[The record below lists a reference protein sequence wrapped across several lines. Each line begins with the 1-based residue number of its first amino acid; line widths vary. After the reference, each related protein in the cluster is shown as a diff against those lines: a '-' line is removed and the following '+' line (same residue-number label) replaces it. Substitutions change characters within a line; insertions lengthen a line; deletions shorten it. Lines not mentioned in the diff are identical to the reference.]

1 MNKSNYLFILLI
13 ILALIAL
20 VTCVTYVTYVTLSKS
35 NYIDLKTVNIGY
47 RLGDFILMPKNAR
60 KRYSTTPQQIHK
72 SFKNSIASKYFL
84 KTDEPSD
91 IDTLINVLQENNL
104 LKNNDE
110 ITMHIRLGDVLCYIK
125 GLFDEKKP
133 PPIDKILEFIDKHS
147 NYKINVYAFIHQGCN
162 YKSQMYIK
170 KLKMRKNVTVH
181 LNGNVDR
188 DFVNM
193 INSKIHIGGTGNYSQ
208 LINRVREK
216 LNKNIIYI

>member
-13 ILALIAL
+13 IVGLTAL
-20 VTCVTYVTYVTLSKS
+20 VTYVTLHKS
-35 NYIDLKTVNIGY
+35 NYIDLKTVNTGY
-47 RLGDFILMPKNAR
+47 RLGDFIFMPKNAR
-60 KRYSTTPQQIHK
+60 KRYHTTPQQIHK
-72 SFKNSIASKYFL
+72 NFKNSIASKYFL

-91 IDTLINVLQENNL
+91 INTLINVLQENNL

-110 ITMHIRLGDVLCYIK
+110 ITMHIRLGDVLCYKK
-125 GLFDEKKP
+125 GQFDEKKP

-147 NYKINVYAFIHQGCN
+147 NYKINVYAFIHRGCN
-162 YKSQMYIK
+162 YKSQMYIN

-181 LNGNVDR
+181 LNGNVDH